1 MTRRGGAGAPP
12 RAIADLPELAAVSG
26 DDGAHASFDPT
37 DEECSVTGLAS
48 TLATIWRL
56 AIPYF
61 RSEERWAG
69 RVLLAAVIAIELS
82 IVAINVML
90 NQWNARFF
98 NAVQD
103 RDGDAFISEL
113 LFFCALV
120 APFIVL
126 RVYQIYLQ
134 QWLQIRWRT
143 WLTRHYLAR
152 WLEAS
157 THYRMQLLGDAAD
170 NPDQRIAED
179 VRLFID
185 RTLFVGINLLS
196 SIVSFASFVTILWAL
211 SAQAPLHLFGTDLSI
226 PGYLVWVAVIY
237 AVVGT
242 ALTHL
247 IGRRLI
253 NLNFFQQRY
262 EADFRFNLV
271 RTRENSEQIALLHG
285 EPAEH
290 ERLMDRFHTVV
301 TNFRAIMSR
310 IKLLTFFTASYSQIS
325 IIFPYV
331 VVSPSYFA
339 GKITLGTLTQTVS
352 AFGSVQ
358 DALSIFITVYQQL
371 AEWRAVIERL
381 AGFDAAIVN
390 GEAVARTPPRISVDP
405 AGREAKLDIAG
416 LDVHLPDGTPLV
428 SAAAATLSPG
438 DRALVTGP
446 SGSGKSTLFRAIGGI
461 WPFGSGTITLP
472 SDARLKVMPQR
483 PYLPIGSL
491 EAAVSYPAMPGTF
504 AADDIREA
512 LAAVGLPGLAA
523 RLFDHEHWNRMLSLG
538 EQQRLAVARALLHA
552 PDYLF
557 LDEATASLDEA
568 SEAEL
573 YHLLQRRLPNATIV
587 SIGHR
592 STLRAFHE
600 RHLTLTR
607 DGNRA
612 HLREVV
618 FETTG

>member
-1 MTRRGGAGAPP
+1 
-12 RAIADLPELAAVSG
+12 
-26 DDGAHASFDPT
+26 
-37 DEECSVTGLAS
+37 VTGLAS

-61 RSEERWAG
+61 RSEDRWAG
-69 RVLLAAVIAIELS
+69 RLLLAAVIAIELS
-82 IVAINVML
+82 LVAINVML
-90 NQWNARFF
+90 NWWNARFF
-98 NAVQD
+98 NAVQE
-103 RDGDAFISEL
+103 RNGDAFISEL

-120 APFIVL
+120 APYIVL

-143 WLTRHYLAR
+143 WLTRRYLAR
-152 WLEAS
+152 WLEAA

-185 RTLFVGINLLS
+185 RTLFVCINLLS
-196 SIVSFASFVTILWAL
+196 SVVSFASFVVILWRL
-211 SAQAPLHLFGTDLSI
+211 SADAPLHLFGADLSI
-226 PGYLVWVAVIY
+226 PGYLVWVAIIY
-237 AVVGT
+237 AAVGT

-247 IGRRLI
+247 IGRRLVG
-253 NLNFFQQRY
+253 LNFFQQRY
-262 EADFRFNLV
+262 EADFRFDLV

-301 TNFRAIMSR
+301 TNFRAIMAR
-310 IKLLTFFTASYSQIS
+310 IKLLTFFTASYGQIS

-339 GKITLGTLTQTVS
+339 GKIPLGTLTQTVS

-358 DALSIFITVYQQL
+358 DSLSIFITVYQQL

-390 GEAVARTPPRISVDP
+390 AEAVARTPPSISVAP
-405 AGREAKLDIAG
+405 TGGAAQLDIAA

-428 SAAAATLSPG
+428 SAAATLAPG

-512 LAAVGLPGLAA
+512 LAAVGLPGLAT
-523 RLFDHEHWNRMLSLG
+523 RLFDHEHWNRMLSPG
-538 EQQRLAVARALLHA
+538 EQQRLAVARAILHT

-573 YHLLQRRLPNATIV
+573 YRLLQRRLPNATIV

-592 STLRAFHE
+592 STLRAFHD

-612 HLREVV
+612 HLREVAL
-618 FETTG
+618 EPAG